1 MPKTYEPIATS
12 TLGSSATTVTFSSI
26 PSTYSDL
33 VIVGNMFNTST
44 TVRNV
49 YVQFNGD
56 TTSSY
61 SKTVLYGNGSGSV
74 SARDTSSPAIY
85 SLAIL
90 AGSTTEPASTIIHI
104 MNYASTTTY
113 KTALGRY
120 NVTSNS
126 VAETVGV
133 WRKNDA
139 ITSITLTV
147 DTSLNLAA
155 GSTFTLYGI
164 KAA

>member
-1 MPKTYEPIATS
+1 MAKTYEPIATT
-12 TLGSSATTVTFSSI
+12 TLGSAATTVTFSSI
-26 PSTYSDL
+26 PSTYTDL
-33 VIVGNMFNTST
+33 VIVGNLLNTST

-61 SKTVLYGNGSGSV
+61 SKTVLYGNGSSAV

-85 SLAIL
+85 SLSIT
-90 AGSTTEPASTIIHI
+90 AGSTTETASTIINI
-104 MNYASTTTY
+104 MNYANTTTY
-113 KTALGRY
+113 KTAIGRY
-120 NVTSNS
+120 NVASNS
-126 VAETVGV
+126 VAATVGM
-133 WRKNDA
+133 WRKTDA
-139 ITSITLTV
+139 ITSVTLTI
-147 DTSLNLAA
+147 DTALNLAA